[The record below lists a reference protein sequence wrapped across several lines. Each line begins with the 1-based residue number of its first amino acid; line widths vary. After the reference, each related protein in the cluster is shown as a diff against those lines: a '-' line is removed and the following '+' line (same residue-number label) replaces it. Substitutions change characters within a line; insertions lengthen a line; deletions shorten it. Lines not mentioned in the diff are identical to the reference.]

1 MIDDASLLEG
11 LILFCLDGEQD
22 LGELEEVVEL
32 AQRRYVVVDARH
44 WSYGARKLV
53 PVDAVD
59 VVDEGD
65 HRHAITP
72 ADREWLRHSPD
83 FDPFQLANPG
93 YVERVAR
100 YFTQA

>member
-1 MIDDASLLEG
+1 MDDASLLEG
-11 LILFCLDGEQD
+11 LMLFCLDGEQD
-22 LGELEEVVEL
+22 LGELEEVV
-32 AQRRYVVVDARH
+32 AVGHRRYVVVDARH

-65 HRHAITP
+65 ERHAITA
-72 ADREWLRHSPD
+72 ADREWLRYSPD

-93 YVERVAR
+93 YVERVER
-100 YFTQA
+100 YFARG

>member
-11 LILFCLDGEQD
+11 LVLFCLDGEQD
-22 LGELEEVVEL
+22 LGELEEVV
-32 AQRRYVVVDARH
+32 AVGHRRYVVVDARH

-59 VVDEGD
+59 VVDSGRE
-65 HRHAITP
+65 RHAITP

-83 FDPFQLANPG
+83 FDPFQLGNPA
-93 YVERVAR
+93 YVERVDR
-100 YFTQA
+100 YFSQS